1 MHYNKIQIIE
11 TNKGFMDFFLLKTM
25 RERTQGTIMLSQ
37 AGFDMQT
44 RVWHLTHI
52 LTDSA
57 TMAGDSP
64 ILIVKDL
71 FSNRVF
77 ERKVLIKN

>member
-1 MHYNKIQIIE
+1 MAFISSYISTRLYDLMHYNKIQIIE

-44 RVWHLTHI
+44 RV
-52 LTDSA
+52 
-57 TMAGDSP
+57 
-64 ILIVKDL
+64 
-71 FSNRVF
+71 
-77 ERKVLIKN
+77 